1 VGWLYVIT
9 GWQEQFFTRNGLGP
23 NNNGQLPGAPAIVLN
38 VCTRSAVP
46 GAGSLWL
53 EQNAPLVAR
62 GDAYFFTGVNMTES
76 EVRAIGLLFQ
86 PYPQAFPQWL
96 DPNGNAYVLPSSM
109 LRIGGSYLVGTF
121 FPQAPAGII
130 VAGGWAQVTNGPDP
144 GVMQSAMWKNAFLR
158 SEGPLVLVAFVIAS
172 QMAFGVMLVSALNTR
187 RWFTAVQE
195 WRELTLPRPDKC
207 QFLRT
212 AVASLDGKT
221 QGGMVLNPFLGAA
234 VFQMF
239 WLLHL
244 LRMISPNKI
253 GTLW

>member
-1 VGWLYVIT
+1 MSNLKLYVVGWLYVIT

-76 EVRAIGLLFQ
+76 EVRAIGLLLQ

-130 VAGGWAQVTNGPDP
+130 VAGGWAQVANGPDP
-144 GVMQSAMWKNAFLR
+144 GVTFPRAR
-158 SEGPLVLVAFVIAS
+158 G
-172 QMAFGVMLVSALNTR
+172 
-187 RWFTAVQE
+187 
-195 WRELTLPRPDKC
+195 RELGLQEMFALAKPWVTSQLPPKSGWPRD
-207 QFLRT
+207 QT
-212 AVASLDGKT
+212 AKNWSHV
-221 QGGMVLNPFLGAA
+221 
-234 VFQMF
+234 
-239 WLLHL
+239 
-244 LRMISPNKI
+244 
-253 GTLW
+253 